1 VVDPKIRQKIA
12 IVSAEPAT
20 TWKSDGL
27 LDAPVLTSPNDGSTI
42 CPYMTFGSS
51 NSEIVLTWNAVT
63 GATKYVLQWS
73 LNSNFVGPTTKSV
86 KQAGTSYNLQLI
98 SDIRMGDEISWRV
111 QAIDEAGSFSELSQT
126 RTVTYD
132 CEPGQA
138 SGGGDSQPS
147 GGKSGDQKCKLF
159 NVKMKLQG
167 LADMLCQDK
176 TSYKLNTEWDCKD
189 STGREI
195 ATLDGVAWSIV
206 QDPDEA
212 IPAVTIKQST
222 DLKATLETNGTQSQ
236 QFELVAKATFT
247 DNVNGGQFV
256 CTEKKEIHL
265 DCDVKPNQKPWLQN
279 MYLCHDG
286 YALESIDPIMH
297 DDPELDLAIW
307 PGLSLPSVVDMG
319 IISYSS
325 SGQFYGGAMISET
338 YYGDVASVLA
348 AGPTVQVS
356 YTFSEEYTCGSKSNY
371 SSYTPIPM
379 GPRKLVKLESRA
391 IMQFGCGFTV
401 LGEELGLVTINNE
414 HLVGRAGT
422 RRGLEAVETC
432 SLGINYG
439 SGLTITNEVLEMKLD
454 ECPDGPFSAVVWS
467 SAIPTY
473 VLGLDSDGCLKKFS
487 VYDCS

>member
-1 VVDPKIRQKIA
+1 
-12 IVSAEPAT
+12 
-20 TWKSDGL
+20 
-27 LDAPVLTSPNDGSTI
+27 
-42 CPYMTFGSS
+42 
-51 NSEIVLTWNAVT
+51 
-63 GATKYVLQWS
+63 
-73 LNSNFVGPTTKSV
+73 
-86 KQAGTSYNLQLI
+86 
-98 SDIRMGDEISWRV
+98 
-111 QAIDEAGSFSELSQT
+111 
-126 RTVTYD
+126 
-132 CEPGQA
+132 
-138 SGGGDSQPS
+138 
-147 GGKSGDQKCKLF
+147 
-159 NVKMKLQG
+159 
-167 LADMLCQDK
+167 
-176 TSYKLNTEWDCKD
+176 
-189 STGREI
+189 
-195 ATLDGVAWSIV
+195 
-206 QDPDEA
+206 
-212 IPAVTIKQST
+212 
-222 DLKATLETNGTQSQ
+222 
-236 QFELVAKATFT
+236 
-247 DNVNGGQFV
+247 
-256 CTEKKEIHL
+256 
-265 DCDVKPNQKPWLQN
+265 
-279 MYLCHDG
+279 
-286 YALESIDPIMH
+286 
-297 DDPELDLAIW
+297 
-307 PGLSLPSVVDMG
+307 
-319 IISYSS
+319 
-325 SGQFYGGAMISET
+325 MISET